1 VVATTIL
8 VTSSNNSIVTACRTG
23 LILEKSPTPVSLVDP
38 FHFDLLK
45 SEKIGER
52 PNAVRM
58 LAFRDLQV
66 HSRASLTGDDNPVLF
81 KAFLGGPGNRL
92 GEMLYQCTDAAAS
105 STFGRPY
112 STAIPLPVIRTL
124 QRKSEKY
131 ADLGDLSD
139 FIVADETTT
148 WVGSSE
154 PGQPLFKNSEESA
167 ESAPNSAPMTDW
179 KDMYTM
185 LVDLEGASHNEARPR
200 EVAMAIKELQLQLE
214 RQVQSPTTIRTVK
227 ELLGVRTLLNDFE
240 AATIAFTSLTI
251 NLSGIEDQ
259 QVQISRLNVPEGR
272 SVSGTLSDIHDQLK
286 ANWVLPLSHRV
297 DNKTRLAKDR
307 LARSLTADLAL
318 SSITVGPIPAIGAEA
333 VQVQQQDAGLSD
345 LTSSPSSTITSANES
360 EAEDPACARL
370 RKYGVLTKHITPI
383 STSRLLTDML
393 AHLPT
398 DTDANPSIYNWR
410 ATEAQL
416 AAEYS
421 AEGAEKIDPKARRK
435 AERLAALQRKR
446 LEAQK
451 QISQAVEQD
460 SAPPMIISS
469 HYPLVREAQSSQVG
483 PSTRDYQ
490 ESTVPVP
497 VPVPMTQPA
506 RGTFGS
512 RVVAPTGKMQA
523 ARKKAR
529 KQGF

>member
-1 VVATTIL
+1 MVATTIL

-52 PNAVRM
+52 PNAISM
-58 LAFRDLQV
+58 LAFREL
-66 HSRASLTGDDNPVLF
+66 HIHRRAGLTGNDDPVLF
-81 KAFLGGPGNRL
+81 KAFLGRPGDRL
-92 GEMLYQCTDAAAS
+92 DEILYQCTDVMAS
-105 STFGRPY
+105 STFGRPH
-112 STAIPLPVIRTL
+112 STAIPFPMVRTL

-131 ADLGDLSD
+131 ADPGDLGD

-148 WVGSSE
+148 WVGSSG
-154 PGQPLFKNSEESA
+154 PGRPHFRNSDDSVESA
-167 ESAPNSAPMTDW
+167 RNSATMTDW
-179 KDMYTM
+179 KDMYTL
-185 LVDLEGASHNEARPR
+185 LVDLEGAPHNEARPR

-240 AATIAFTSLTI
+240 AATRAFTSLTI
-251 NLSGIEDQ
+251 DLSRIENQ
-259 QVQISRLNVPEGR
+259 QLQISQLNIPEGQ
-272 SVSGTLSDIHDQLK
+272 SVSGTLSDLHDQIK
-286 ANWVLPLSHRV
+286 ANWVLPLPHKV

-307 LARSLTADLAL
+307 LARSVTADLVLAN
-318 SSITVGPIPAIGAEA
+318 ITISPVPAIRAEA
-333 VQVQQQDAGLSD
+333 VQVQQQGAELSD
-345 LTSSPSSTITSANES
+345 LPSSPSSTITSVNEI

-370 RKYGVLTKHITPI
+370 RNYGALTKHITPI

-398 DTDANPSIYNWR
+398 DTDTNPSTYNWR
-410 ATEAQL
+410 ATEARL
-416 AAEYS
+416 VAEHL
-421 AEGAEKIDPKARRK
+421 AEGTEKIDPRARRK
-435 AERLAALQRKR
+435 AERLAASERKR

-451 QISQAVEQD
+451 QISQTAEQN

-469 HYPLVREAQSSQVG
+469 HYPVVREVQSSQVG
-483 PSTRDYQ
+483 PSTRDDQ
-490 ESTVPVP
+490 ESSVPVS
-497 VPVPMTQPA
+497 MTQPA

-512 RVVAPTGKMQA
+512 RVAPTGKMQA
-523 ARKKAR
+523 ARKKGR